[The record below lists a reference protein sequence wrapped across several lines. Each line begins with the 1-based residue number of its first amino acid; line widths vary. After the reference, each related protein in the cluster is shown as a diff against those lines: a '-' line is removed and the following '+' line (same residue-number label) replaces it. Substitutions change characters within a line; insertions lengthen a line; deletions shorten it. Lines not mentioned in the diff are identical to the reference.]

1 MCTLSPF
8 ESTDSAPTLP
18 SSPTVR
24 PYRGIAASQR
34 RAERRAAFLAAAYEL
49 MVESGPGAVSK
60 RAVCARAQLN
70 DRYFYESFANSDAL
84 LLELVRDRTESG
96 IGQVTAAMS
105 AAGPDVSTQLRVAA
119 RAAVDFAVTDR
130 LNGPLLLAS
139 YSHEVLQQARQLTI
153 HRLAVVTTSMTAVA
167 KGQSADDLS
176 HPDPALYVFASGALE
191 LVAAWLRGEFPISKE
206 QLAEHVASALAAA
219 TRLQ

>member
-1 MCTLSPF
+1 M
-8 ESTDSAPTLP
+8 
-18 SSPTVR
+18 
-24 PYRGIAASQR
+24 
-34 RAERRAAFLAAAYEL
+34 AAAYEL
-49 MVESGPGAVSK
+49 LVESGPGAVSK

-84 LLELVRDRTESG
+84 LLELVHDRTESG
-96 IGQVTAAMS
+96 IGLVTAAMS

-139 YSHEVLQQARQLTI
+139 YSHEVLQQARQLAI
-153 HRLAVVTTSMTAVA
+153 HRLAVVTTSMAAMA